1 MDKPNRNDAIN
12 SFISSIEQGDVSFV
26 DAIINEFD
34 NREQL
39 KEDSLE
45 MLFRG
50 FLDYEYDS
58 RMILVK
64 VTCLNEFYST
74 RLNSNPAK
82 ENPSRKL
89 AVDIATMA
97 KHIVKLAEEQGL
109 GDLIAGG
116 DAKAVDLIR
125 WIPAKD
131 AGAYSDAYSFATK
144 YCSWHNP
151 EAYPIVDGFSKAMV
165 YYLYRRLFGV
175 ALEGARITH
184 SALQDYKLFCELFDE
199 LKAWINSRCCSIHD
213 KTYGVKDCDKLFWY
227 YAAYEAAESGLYI

>member
-1 MDKPNRNDAIN
+1 MRKLNRSDAVN
-12 SFISSIEQGDVSFV
+12 SFIARIDQGDTEFV
-26 DAIINEFD
+26 DTIINEFD
-34 NREQL
+34 NQEQL

-50 FLDYEYDS
+50 LPELENDA

-82 ENPSRKL
+82 SSPSRKI

-97 KHIVKLAEEQGL
+97 EHISMLIENQELA
-109 GDLIAGG
+109 DLIAFG

-125 WIPAKD
+125 WIPNKA
-131 AGAYSDAYSFATK
+131 AGIYSDAYSFATK

-151 EAYPIVDGFSKAMV
+151 EAYPIVDGYSKAMV
-165 YYLYRRLFGV
+165 YYLFCSLFGTM
-175 ALEGARITH
+175 LEGVRITY
-184 SALQDYKLFCELFDE
+184 SALQDYETFCRLFNE
-199 LKAWINSRCCSIHD
+199 LKTWINNRCAPS
-213 KTYGVKDCDKLFWY
+213 KEYSVKDCDKLFWY
-227 YAAYEAAESGLYI
+227 YASYRAVNSGLYI